1 VEILR
6 TGRDAA
12 LRAPS
17 IETIERL
24 VAALEAVSREKKEH
38 DAIGWVRRIQGECD
52 AEAPSIY
59 YEMDGGIGLDWGC
72 GQRVLSV
79 SFNNDGTVIYA
90 GLYDGEKIHGHK
102 PVDEAWTILDPWMRR
117 SYELAVSR
125 ELEETKGTLP
135 SEQGREAPQFTKSD
149 VALLQWII
157 DDEEARDRGSDLVKL
172 HVEAVAHLRDK
183 ISRSLSPGSA
193 PPQNTAQPT

>member
-1 VEILR
+1 VGGECEAGTESPKRPRSGGLLVMESQSVSPDIKKALSEGRRRVEILR

-24 VAALEAVSREKKEH
+24 VAALEAVSRELNELKKALRRVH
-38 DAIGWVRRIQGECD
+38 HGQQPDGACTCWQCRIIDDA
-52 AEAPSIY
+52 
-59 YEMDGGIGLDWGC
+59 
-72 GQRVLSV
+72 LS
-79 SFNNDGTVIYA
+79 G
-90 GLYDGEKIHGHK
+90 
-102 PVDEAWTILDPWMRR
+102 
-117 SYELAVSR
+117 